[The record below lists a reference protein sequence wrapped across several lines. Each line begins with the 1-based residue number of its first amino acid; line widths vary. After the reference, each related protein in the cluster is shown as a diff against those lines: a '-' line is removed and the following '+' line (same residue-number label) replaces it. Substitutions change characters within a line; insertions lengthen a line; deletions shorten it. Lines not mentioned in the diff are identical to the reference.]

1 MGLAL
6 TRAQPGDETIAGG
19 AAGDSLQPSETL
31 TVTVAVDKVA
41 AMAEAEV
48 ADAVRPT
55 DELLC
60 MALPQEEGEEV
71 CAWLSTQGAT
81 NPNPHPNP
89 NPNPNQVCAWLSTQG
104 ALRLCFASAAGV
116 PVGGQRC
123 EDGGGKGEEAADAA
137 HGGADLA
144 AAAGRVRLG
153 SLLPPPTSPA
163 LPPLLPTPSPPSAA
177 AAEEEEDSIQ
187 LGLHALFS
195 GSLPQDS

>member
-41 AMAEAEV
+41 AMAVAEV

-71 CAWLSTQGAT
+71 CAWLSTQGAA

-89 NPNPNQVCAWLSTQG
+89 NPNPYPNPNPPRLQ
-104 ALRLCFASAAGV
+104 ALDYGLIDKVITG
-116 PVGGQRC
+116 
-123 EDGGGKGEEAADAA
+123 DG
-137 HGGADLA
+137 
-144 AAAGRVRLG
+144 
-153 SLLPPPTSPA
+153 S
-163 LPPLLPTPSPPSAA
+163 
-177 AAEEEEDSIQ
+177 
-187 LGLHALFS
+187 
-195 GSLPQDS
+195 